1 MLVFIGMFV
10 IIILQ
15 LANLQLF
22 SSKYRMQADDQGTF
36 RKVIY
41 PDRGIVYDRK
51 GRAILQNTIIY
62 DLMVIPGK
70 IKGTDTM
77 TLCNILGIDTAE
89 FKKRIIT
96 AIIKNKSYRAS
107 IFEPLLSNEKMAK
120 LNENMYKLVP
130 GYYLQQRSVRDYP
143 YDAGGNILGYLG
155 EVDSN
160 ILKSP
165 KYQGY
170 VMGDYIGKAG
180 LERTYEKVLM
190 GQRGIEF
197 WKRDN
202 KNRLTEPL
210 ENGKFDT
217 AAIAGQNMHTSIDI
231 ELQELG
237 EKLMENKLGSIVA
250 VDPKTGGI
258 LCMVSSPTY
267 KPKLLTG
274 AERKKHFA
282 ELLLSPAKPL
292 FNRSV
297 GAIYSPGSTFKT
309 LQALVGLHEGVI
321 TTDFR
326 VSCSGAFYGCGGGK
340 PMKCLDVGTFDLR
353 NAIRIS
359 DNTYF
364 ATVMQRVITNP
375 RYPSQDSSLAV
386 WDRYMSAFGL
396 GHKLGV
402 DVPFE
407 KPGLIPS
414 SSLYDKTYGKG
425 RWNYCNFRSVSIGQG
440 EVNVTPIQVANE
452 MAYIANKGWYK
463 IPHLVDS
470 IEGGDEFDMLSKF
483 KEKHS
488 AMDIPD
494 TVFNVVHDGMQAVVD
509 GGTGA
514 GARVAGIAICGKTGT
529 VENYYRGVKQP
540 NHAFFCGFAPR
551 DNPKIAIMCVVEN
564 SGRFGGT
571 YAAPIVG
578 LMIEKYLND
587 TIAASRQAIV
597 DKFVNLNLIPPRV
610 YSEMKTLDSLLHRK
624 DSAYLLA
631 KGYIRSIKDTMEV
644 DAGDEEEALEQIKKD
659 KEDLRNTN
667 QPRRDSGDKKIMI
680 KTEGILPDT
689 KKKPEPNDSL
699 NNNPGNN

>member
-22 SSKYRMQADDQGTF
+22 SSKYRVQADDQGTF
-36 RKVIY
+36 RKVVY

-51 GRAILQNTIIY
+51 GKAILQNTIIY

-77 TLCNILGIDTAE
+77 TLCNILNIDTAE
-89 FKKRIIT
+89 FRRRIIT

-120 LNENMYKLVP
+120 FNENMYKLVP

-143 YDAGGNILGYLG
+143 FDAGGNILGYLG

-160 ILKSP
+160 ILKNP

-202 KNRLTEPL
+202 KNRLTDPL

-217 AAIAGQNMHTSIDI
+217 AAIAGQNMHTAIDI
-231 ELQELG
+231 ELQALG

-258 LCMVSSPTY
+258 LCMISSPTY

-274 AERKKHFA
+274 AERRKHFA
-282 ELLLSPAKPL
+282 ELLLSPARPL

-297 GAIYSPGSTFKT
+297 SATYSPGSTFKT

-321 TTDFR
+321 TTKFQ
-326 VSCSGAFYGCGGGK
+326 VSCSGAFYGCGGGN
-340 PMKCLDVGTFDLR
+340 PMKCLDRGTFDLR

-375 RYPSQDSSLAV
+375 KYPSQDSSLAV
-386 WDRYMSAFGL
+386 WDRYMYAFGL
-396 GHKLGV
+396 GHKLGT
-402 DVPFE
+402 DVPSE
-407 KPGLIPS
+407 KGGNIPTPVHF
-414 SSLYDKTYGKG
+414 DKIYGHG
-425 RWNYCNFRSVSIGQG
+425 SWNYCNFRSVSIGQG
-440 EVNVTPIQVANE
+440 EVDVTPIQVANE
-452 MAYIANKGWYK
+452 MAYIANKGWY
-463 IPHLVDS
+463 ITPHLVDS
-470 IEGGDEFDMLSKF
+470 IEGGDNFGLLSAY

-514 GARVAGIAICGKTGT
+514 GAKVAGITICGKTGT

-587 TIAASRQAIV
+587 TIATNRQAIV
-597 DKFVNLNLIPPRV
+597 DKFTNLNLIPARV

-631 KGYIRSIKDTMEV
+631 KGYIRLIKDTMEV
-644 DAGDEEEALEQIKKD
+644 DAGDEQEALDQIKNDKENVKKSSPAKDSNDSKIKD
-659 KEDLRNTN
+659 KP
-667 QPRRDSGDKKIMI
+667 QA
-680 KTEGILPDT
+680 ILPGE
-689 KKKPEPNDSL
+689 KKKPELKDSI
-699 NNNPGNN
+699 NKQ